1 MYYNPSNNFI
11 QKVIQAISTSDTALV
26 SSRLLSFFESED
38 LSLSAV
44 ITYGSGFN
52 KFVQNELPSIIE
64 QSRDSDLFHHPT
76 ISSVFA
82 INISNAVNVLFQLN
96 NSSLRKLPI
105 ALSIL
110 DKTTK
115 EQTIFRIDSDAN
127 TSVKVELLKDSVD
140 LTSETVS
147 ADSILDSFIKTAES
161 EMKNFDDVYGQSLP
175 KFLNLSIRAK
185 LMDGTENKSQFLELS
200 ELPKEIQEYMLSYL

>member
-11 QKVIQAISTSDTALV
+11 QKVIRAISTSDTTLV
-26 SSRLLSFFESED
+26 SSRLLSFFENED
-38 LSLSAV
+38 LSLSAI

-64 QSRDSDLFHHPT
+64 QTRDSDLFHHPT

-147 ADSILDSFIKTAES
+147 ADSILDNFIKTAES
-161 EMKNFDDVYGQSLP
+161 KMQKFDNVYSQSLP
-175 KFLNLSIRAK
+175 EFLNLSIRAK
-185 LMDGTENKSQFLELS
+185 LMGDTENKSQFLELS